1 MLDRLANALSSNID
15 EHNLPVR
22 AEQIRARLHSYPLMM
37 GGQLL
42 IAPLLVSLMWD
53 KVAHQ
58 VLLVWVGVLF
68 AALSLEVFYVWRDAA
83 ATNSLAECRL
93 WRTRLMVFVFM
104 IGVIWG
110 AGGVLLFVVDDLAYQ
125 ALLIC
130 VFLGVA
136 AGAATTN
143 PVFPPALYIYI
154 SLLIL
159 PLFLINAVVGDHTH
173 TILAGMLVVYW
184 GYVLKTGRD
193 LAATFELS
201 LRRTFE
207 NENLVRQLTEEKQH
221 AEQANLTKSRFLA
234 AASHDLRQPM
244 YALALFVDL
253 LKGHVQ
259 GEQGVELHGKVGHS
273 VEVLSGMFDALLDV
287 SKLDA
292 GVVQPACRVF
302 PIQQLLDRLRDE
314 FVLLAQQKDLQLE
327 MSASAARVYSD
338 PLLLEC
344 VLRNLLSNAIH
355 HTERGSISLLSRNIE
370 DGLELTVLDTGIGI
384 SAEDLPY
391 IFEEY
396 YQVGS
401 QHRDRRNGLGL
412 GLAIVKRLDQLLDLH
427 LQVTSTPDEGT
438 RFVMR
443 VLDQNAVAEV
453 HGA

>member
-22 AEQIRARLHSYPLMM
+22 AEQIRARLHSYPLMV

-58 VLLVWVGVLF
+58 VLLVWLGVLF

-159 PLFLINAVVGDHTH
+159 PLFLINAVVGDHTLYIGRH
-173 TILAGMLVVYW
+173 AG
-184 GYVLKTGRD
+184 
-193 LAATFELS
+193 
-201 LRRTFE
+201 
-207 NENLVRQLTEEKQH
+207 
-221 AEQANLTKSRFLA
+221 
-234 AASHDLRQPM
+234 
-244 YALALFVDL
+244 
-253 LKGHVQ
+253 
-259 GEQGVELHGKVGHS
+259 GV
-273 VEVLSGMFDALLDV
+273 
-287 SKLDA
+287 
-292 GVVQPACRVF
+292 
-302 PIQQLLDRLRDE
+302 
-314 FVLLAQQKDLQLE
+314 
-327 MSASAARVYSD
+327 
-338 PLLLEC
+338 
-344 VLRNLLSNAIH
+344 
-355 HTERGSISLLSRNIE
+355 
-370 DGLELTVLDTGIGI
+370 
-384 SAEDLPY
+384 
-391 IFEEY
+391 
-396 YQVGS
+396 
-401 QHRDRRNGLGL
+401 LGL
-412 GLAIVKRLDQLLDLH
+412 CA
-427 LQVTSTPDEGT
+427 
-438 RFVMR
+438 
-443 VLDQNAVAEV
+443 
-453 HGA
+453 